1 MSYEILVVGS
11 LNMDLVVYAP
21 HLPQRGETVLG
32 SHFATFPGGKGANQ
46 AAAAALAGGRVGM
59 LGKVGADD
67 FGQQLIQSL
76 NNAGVSTEPVGQHP
90 QAATGVALITVDG
103 HGDNTIVVVPGA
115 NGAVAAADLDQA
127 EALFAAARVLV
138 LQLEIPM
145 QAVDRAVTLGKKHGA
160 AVVLNAAPA
169 AGLSQSTLAGLD
181 YLIVNETELFQVFAG
196 NNTTG
201 SDSDKC
207 GPACQRLLAQG
218 VGVVVVTLGSQGVY
232 VHAPQE
238 RFQLPAHDVQV
249 VDSTAAGD
257 AFVGA
262 FCASLARGA
271 DLHQAVAWGN
281 AAGALAVTRA
291 GAQPSLPSQ
300 AEIQQFL
307 SQEATA

>member
-1 MSYEILVVGS
+1 MNYEILVIGS
-11 LNMDLVVYAP
+11 LNMDLVVNAP
-21 HLPQRGETVLG
+21 QLPRRGETVLG

-90 QAATGVALITVDG
+90 LAATGVALITVDN

-138 LQLEIPM
+138 LQLEIPIE
-145 QAVDRAVTLGKKHGA
+145 AVDRAVTLGKKHGA

-169 AGLSQSTLAGLD
+169 AGLSPSTLAGLD
-181 YLIVNETELFQVFAG
+181 YLIVNETELFQVSAG
-196 NNTTG
+196 SEADG
-201 SDSDKC
+201 SDSSEF

-238 RFQLPAHDVQV
+238 RFRLPAHDVQV

-262 FCASLARGA
+262 FSASLARGA
-271 DLHQAVAWGN
+271 DLRQAVAWGN

-291 GAQPSLPSQ
+291 GAQPSLPTR

-307 SQEATA
+307 SQEAPA